1 MISTNSS
8 IETLAKENLC
18 HVVVNQMIPSVGV
31 FTDETFCNVNRN
43 IEPLSNKLT
52 KSECSMQVCSM
63 NQLTL
68 VGGIPRKSCDNT
80 SSVNAVVRATIVAI
94 TNCNTE
100 DGRDMR

>member
-1 MISTNSS
+1 MHSNKCS
-8 IETLAKENLC
+8 IETLAKENFC
-18 HVVVNQMIPSVGV
+18 HVVGNEMIPSVEV
-31 FTDETFCNVNRN
+31 FTSETFCKVNHA
-43 IEPLSNKLT
+43 IEPLSNKLM
-52 KSECSMQVCSM
+52 KSDKFVVSSSM

-68 VGGIPRKSCDNT
+68 VGGIPRKSCDDT

>member
-1 MISTNSS
+1 MISS
-8 IETLAKENLC
+8 IGVLA
-18 HVVVNQMIPSVGV
+18 
-31 FTDETFCNVNRN
+31 DETFCYVNRAK
-43 IEPLSNKLT
+43 EPLSNKLM
-52 KSECSMQVCSM
+52 KSDKFVVSSSM

-68 VGGIPRKSCDNT
+68 VGGIPRKSCDDT

>member
-1 MISTNSS
+1 MVSS
-8 IETLAKENLC
+8 FEVL
-18 HVVVNQMIPSVGV
+18 
-31 FTDETFCNVNRN
+31 TDETICHVNHT
-43 IEPLSNKLT
+43 IEPLCNKHT

-94 TNCNTE
+94 ANCNTE